1 MTYCF
6 GFIDP
11 DGLNMLVTDFAV
23 SPDFVATMHALAPI
37 KNARHDTWGG
47 AATILRDLP
56 VAPKQV
62 NKAVVE
68 EQLAA
73 VLAEVQAGD
82 AASAAQQAGALAA
95 ALNEARQTG
104 VDLSTPAAHQWPL
117 LLLQPHSCLRRVT
130 CLPT

>member
-1 MTYCF
+1 MA
-6 GFIDP
+6 
-11 DGLNMLVTDFAV
+11 LLLENV
-23 SPDFVATMHALAPI
+23 VANALQNLLGSFFHNVDK
-37 KNARHDTWGG
+37 KNLKLSVFSGD
-47 AATILRDLP
+47 IVLRDLP